1 MDIVLCILAP
11 APKQPVC
18 RCYRLIYMEHC
29 MSPEASTAE
38 SARFLRNASRS
49 NSPGGS
55 ARSNSLI
62 RESQPQGNPRT
73 LASRSARPEAP
84 TGQITWL
91 AHP

>member
-49 NSPGGS
+49 NSPGRIGPKQLTDPRVS
-55 ARSNSLI
+55 TSRQPPPDLRKPKRTARS
-62 RESQPQGNPRT
+62 
-73 LASRSARPEAP
+73 
-84 TGQITWL
+84 
-91 AHP
+91 HPAG